1 MEKWIS
7 YNLWLTHSPKSCR
20 RRGMRSEI
28 VGGVGVREKEKGRMK
43 SGRIESQEEC
53 KERSQGKMNYL

>member
-1 MEKWIS
+1 
-7 YNLWLTHSPKSCR
+7 
-20 RRGMRSEI
+20 